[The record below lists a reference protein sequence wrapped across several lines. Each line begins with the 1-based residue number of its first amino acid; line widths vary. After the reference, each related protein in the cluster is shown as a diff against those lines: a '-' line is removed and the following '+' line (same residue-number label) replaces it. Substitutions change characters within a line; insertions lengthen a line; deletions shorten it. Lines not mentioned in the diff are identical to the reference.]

1 MKTTNLKNGDELK
14 NEDDL
19 KNEDSLK
26 NEDDLKSEEDLK
38 MKTTSKMK
46 HQVWEHTLSVFA
58 AIFALLANIW
68 TSDVK
73 VMKHFNDYDICWKTS
88 VGFVKFSF
96 SSEPVSLA
104 EKSG

>member
-58 AIFALLANIW
+58 ANICNICIIGKYLDKRCESHETLQWLWHLLENFGRFCQ
-68 TSDVK
+68 VQ
-73 VMKHFNDYDICWKTS
+73 
-88 VGFVKFSF
+88 
-96 SSEPVSLA
+96 L
-104 EKSG
+104 